1 LTKFPNIALLG
12 KNFHAIKVLEL
23 GKKGEGDGGVG
34 GSNQKRKKRGSD
46 VWFGECP

>member
-1 LTKFPNIALLG
+1 LG